1 MELLISTSSSAD
13 GKEAKLKVKIKKIT
27 SDLKAAKKKSSK
39 ERKLLE
45 KAVKDAKDALTK
57 AKAALVRHD
66 YSSGIMQLDDK
77 LIGLKTDLALHHAK
91 LVSKRQ

>member
-45 KAVKDAKDALTK
+45 KAV
-57 AKAALVRHD
+57 
-66 YSSGIMQLDDK
+66 
-77 LIGLKTDLALHHAK
+77 
-91 LVSKRQ
+91 